1 MSSEDR
7 TRVEEWAALVGETV
21 PEEVTRDRQD
31 RRTRQ
36 DRPDRWAG
44 RE

>member
-1 MSSEDR
+1 MPPEDR

-31 RRTRQ
+31 RRE
-36 DRPDRWAG
+36 RPGRWAG

>member
-1 MSSEDR
+1 MPPKDR
-7 TRVEEWAALVGETV
+7 TCVEEWAALVGETV

-36 DRPDRWAG
+36 NRPDRWAG